1 VTTGELT
8 PCWGYSNSTT
18 GDSCSAAVD
27 ADRTAINSVID
38 SGGNGPDCTAYF
50 DQEVGTAGVISE
62 QPLASGMGESD
73 DVNLTLGSSGGYAAL
88 APAVSACGFY
98 PPSNPLPA
106 TS

>member
-1 VTTGELT
+1 M
-8 PCWGYSNSTT
+8 
-18 GDSCSAAVD
+18 D
-27 ADRTAINSVID
+27 INSVVED
-38 SGGNGPDCTAYF
+38 AATPACPAFF
-50 DQEVGTAGVISE
+50 DQAVSNGATPDES
-62 QPLASGMGESD
+62 LASGMGESD